1 MSEIKNTNPT
11 INKSEYNFIL
21 SKNDAKKMHVL
32 TTDLLNKDNTN
43 SIVQNIPPFPSEKNT
58 VDELLSISITFHG
71 NNNCD
76 HSNTHR
82 TKFDR

>member
-32 TTDLLNKDNTN
+32 TTDLLNKDNTT
-43 SIVQNIPPFPSEKNT
+43 SIVQNIPFPFRKE
-58 VDELLSISITFHG
+58 
-71 NNNCD
+71 
-76 HSNTHR
+76 HS
-82 TKFDR
+82 